1 MWQGAGQPNVFGLP
15 ASGGGLAGQFGG
27 RRPSKRSKRV
37 LLHWASS
44 CWRHRPTT
52 PTRATPALLRPSLQM
67 REIYADTLAFQQRLN
82 EHWEG
87 YRALY
92 DQVSAVATVS
102 AACSQ
107 PPATKLPTAST
118 PPLTACA
125 PAAAPQEAEA
135 AAGKQRAAASASLE
149 SMRAALAARAAEVAR
164 RIERGSKKASKMPEL
179 AQMLMPFLD

>member
-1 MWQGAGQPNVFGLP
+1 MAALQAFMVEVLRKRKAAAHRKQAAMVDELEAEVAAMLAAQEKEMQQAQQRLDTEEGQKHV
-15 ASGGGLAGQFGG
+15 
-27 RRPSKRSKRV
+27 
-37 LLHWASS
+37 
-44 CWRHRPTT
+44 
-52 PTRATPALLRPSLQM
+52 ALEKELEGKM

-92 DQVSAVATVS
+92 DQVSAVAT
-102 AACSQ
+102 
-107 PPATKLPTAST
+107 
-118 PPLTACA
+118 
-125 PAAAPQEAEA
+125 EAEA